1 MYNLSIDQL
10 IMRFYLMMLAVVV
23 PMYIGIPALAFL
35 ALPILL
41 SAMFGIQFKIP
52 KKQSRSKSIEKRKSI
67 SAIAE

>member
-23 PMYIGIPALAFL
+23 PMYIGIPVLAFL

-52 KKQSRSKSIEKRKSI
+52 KSK
-67 SAIAE
+67 AAQNL